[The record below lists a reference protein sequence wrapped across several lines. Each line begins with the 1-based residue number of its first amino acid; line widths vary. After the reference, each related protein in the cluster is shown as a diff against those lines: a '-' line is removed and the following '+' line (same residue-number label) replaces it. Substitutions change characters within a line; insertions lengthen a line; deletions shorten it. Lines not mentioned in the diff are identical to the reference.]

1 MRVICKAEGFGA
13 CVPKRPWAYGRKEV
27 AEVIMIP
34 DKPGTSAG
42 FRGFPGAVLG
52 AEGFMHPASAGPFP
66 WI

>member
-1 MRVICKAEGFGA
+1 M
-13 CVPKRPWAYGRKEV
+13 PKRPWAYGRKEV